1 MLINVKKKTRY
12 KYFTNNN
19 QNFLNAFIQNV
30 RLNAS
35 LQEEYIVKIQKM
47 DDTYVNLS

>member
-1 MLINVKKKTRY
+1 MLINVKKKPRY
-12 KYFTNNN
+12 
-19 QNFLNAFIQNV
+19 AFIQNV